1 MNVGGTGLPMPIV
14 AEIATTAEVP
24 EWEAFLEEVPLG
36 QFQQSAAWV
45 GVKAVEG
52 WDGLL
57 MILKRDGRIAGG
69 AQVLQKRTRLGWL
82 AFVNKGPVVTAG
94 DAEVWGEALRQ
105 LVALQRR
112 KGWRALLVQAP
123 DGDATGVEPMRR
135 LGFVEER
142 LMNIIDSTLMIDL
155 ADGWEA
161 VRGRFRRKA
170 RRNLRPVTDVPLTV
184 VEGDEAD
191 LETFLELMRNTCRRQ
206 GVRPNPGRIEVLRAM
221 WRNFHPRGRVH
232 VPFVERQG
240 RKVAG
245 GLCFCFRD
253 RVTFW
258 KKGWDPEGG
267 GSTVNFVLTAEVIR
281 WAAEH
286 GYRWLDFATL
296 DRDIA
301 RSMARGEDPP
311 EDLTDRRDFFN
322 LSFGGQAHLLPVPMI
337 RLANPLAAV
346 GYRLA
351 TSGLLLR
358 RAQRVLRRLAVT

>member
-1 MNVGGTGLPMPIV
+1 MPIV
-14 AEIATTAEVP
+14 AEITTTAGATG
-24 EWEAFLEEVPLG
+24 WDAFLEGSILG
-36 QFQQSAAWV
+36 QFQQSAAWA

-52 WDGLL
+52 WDGLC
-57 MILKRDGRIAGG
+57 MVLKREGRIAGG
-69 AQVLQKRTRLGWL
+69 AQVLHKRTRFGRL
-82 AFVNKGPVVTAG
+82 AFVNKGPVVEPG
-94 DAEVWGEALRQ
+94 DMETREEALRQ
-105 LVALQRR
+105 LVTLQRR
-112 KGWRALLVQAP
+112 EGWRALLVQGP
-123 DGDATGVEPMRR
+123 DGDPDGLEPLRR
-135 LGFVEER
+135 HGFVEER

-155 ADGWEA
+155 GDGWEA

-170 RRNLRPVTDVPLTV
+170 RRNLRPVADDPLTV
-184 VEGDEAD
+184 VEGGEAD
-191 LETFLELMRNTCRRQ
+191 LETFFELMRNTCRRQ
-206 GVRPNPGRIEVLRAM
+206 GVRPNPGRIEGLRAM
-221 WRNFHPRGRVH
+221 WEGFHPQGRIH
-232 VPFVERQG
+232 VPFVERRG

-281 WAAEH
+281 WAAER

-301 RSMARGEDPP
+301 QAMARGEEPP

-322 LSFGGQAHLLPVPMI
+322 LSFGGQAHLLPGPMI
-337 RLANPLAAV
+337 RLANPVAAL

-351 TSGLLLR
+351 TSGPLLR
-358 RAQRVLRRLAVT
+358 RAQRVLRRLAVN